1 MALFLMLMGPQG
13 AGKGVQAQL
22 LSAGLKIPHV
32 STGDLFRAMRQRE
45 DELAREGQAVMATG
59 RLIDDAL
66 TNEVLRDRLEQPDA
80 KAGAVLDGYPRNLV
94 QAEFL
99 SSIWRAAAIVC
110 GWPCCSRLDLYEA
123 FRRTYGRITATDS
136 RSYNIYGGD
145 AGVEWEFVEHP
156 ERAYPPQLRAR
167 LLETGE
173 ALLRRPD
180 DAHAHAIIQRIEA
193 FLALKQELV
202 GYYEA
207 RGILFRIDAAQ
218 EIEAVA
224 AQIADVIASAP
235 VERSL
240 AKRHRDGR
248 GSFWQFLSG
257 PLRPT
262 IGVR

>member
-45 DELAREGQAVMATG
+45 DELAREVQAVMATG

-99 SSIWRAAAIVC
+99 SRYLAGRSDRLRAALLLE
-110 GWPCCSRLDLYEA
+110 LDLYEA
-123 FRRTYGRITATDS
+123 FRRTYGRITAADG

-145 AGVEWEFVEHP
+145 AGVEWKFVEHP
-156 ERAYPPQLRAR
+156 ERAYPPQLRAH

-218 EIEAVA
+218 EIKAVA

-240 AKRHRDGR
+240 AEAT
-248 GSFWQFLSG
+248 S
-257 PLRPT
+257 
-262 IGVR
+262 

>member
-32 STGDLFRAMRQRE
+32 STGDLFRAIRQRE
-45 DELAREGQAVMATG
+45 DELAREVQAVMATG

-99 SSIWRAAAIVC
+99 SRYLAGRSDRLRAALLLE
-110 GWPCCSRLDLYEA
+110 LDLFEA
-123 FRRTYGRITATDS
+123 FRRTYGRITAAGG

-156 ERAYPPQLRAR
+156 ERAYPPQLRAH

-218 EIEAVA
+218 EIKAVA

-240 AKRHRDGR
+240 AEAT
-248 GSFWQFLSG
+248 S
-257 PLRPT
+257 
-262 IGVR
+262 